1 MKTTEVYVQRSDS
14 DEQRPKCNAKLR
26 SCRDITVNGKGRN
39 AQPYKNTG
47 MQLSFLHIQQNR
59 HLRMTI
65 HTFKTDARDEK
76 LKDAVDELI

>member
-1 MKTTEVYVQRSDS
+1 M
-14 DEQRPKCNAKLR
+14 
-26 SCRDITVNGKGRN
+26 NGKGRN